1 MEAVW
6 EIVVGIVIGLVIII
20 VLVLLVSGPAKASSG
35 TENLSPDTDTD
46 KDVDNPTT
54 ETEQIKTSVPSMM
67 DDTIN
72 TSTITQSVLFDGS
85 VIKLNLPTEIQKK
98 EYITLEV
105 FDSAEIAKHI
115 NELATQGFTVTTMTQ
130 DSVNYTVIM
139 ERDTVNKTNS

>member
-1 MEAVW
+1 M
-6 EIVVGIVIGLVIII
+6 EIVKTIIFLFIII
-20 VLVLLVSGPAKASSG
+20 CIFVAIFSGPAKASSG

-72 TSTITQSVLFDGS
+72 TSIITQSVLFDGT
-85 VIKLNLPTEIQKK
+85 IITLNPPTEIQKK

-115 NELATQGFTVTTMTQ
+115 NELATQGFTVTTMTE
-130 DSVNYTVIM
+130 DRNSYTVIM

>member
-20 VLVLLVSGPAKASSG
+20 VLVLLVSGSAKASSG
-35 TENLSPDTDTD
+35 TENLSPDRD
-46 KDVDNPTT
+46 KEFDNPTT
-54 ETEQIKTSVPSMM
+54 DTEQIKTSVPSMM

-115 NELATQGFTVTTMTQ
+115 NELATQGFTVTTMTE
-130 DSVNYTVIM
+130 DRNSYTVIM

>member
-35 TENLSPDTDTD
+35 TENLSPDTD

-54 ETEQIKTSVPSMM
+54 DTEQIKTSVPSMM

-72 TSTITQSVLFDGS
+72 TSTITQSVLFDRSEERRVG
-85 VIKLNLPTEIQKK
+85 K
-98 EYITLEV
+98 EC
-105 FDSAEIAKHI
+105 
-115 NELATQGFTVTTMTQ
+115 
-130 DSVNYTVIM
+130 
-139 ERDTVNKTNS
+139 